1 MNCVV
6 QNAVTLKVARWL
18 LTTGRKLYREDWVC
32 LKINVV
38 KKSGN
43 ELKIEIV
50 GGSHGLCN
58 LLTKRLL
65 EDKTVDFAGYDVPH
79 PLASSPNIY
88 LRMKGKTKPEEALL
102 RAVEKVRGVNN
113 SFAKELDRVL
123 KA

>member
-1 MNCVV
+1 M
-6 QNAVTLKVARWL
+6 
-18 LTTGRKLYREDWVC
+18 
-32 LKINVV
+32 KINVV

-50 GGSHGLCN
+50 GGSHGICN

-65 EDKTVDFAGYDVPH
+65 EDKTVEFAGYDLPH

-88 LRMKGKTKPEEALL
+88 IRMKGKTKAEDALL
-102 RAVEKVRGVNN
+102 KAVEKVRDTNDAF
-113 SFAKELDRVL
+113 SKELDRVL

>member
-1 MNCVV
+1 M
-6 QNAVTLKVARWL
+6 
-18 LTTGRKLYREDWVC
+18 
-32 LKINVV
+32 KINVV

-65 EDKTVDFAGYDVPH
+65 EDKNVDFAGYDVAH
-79 PLASSPNIY
+79 PLASNPNLY
-88 LRMKGKTKPEEALL
+88 VRMKGKDGPQDALVKAINKI
-102 RAVEKVRGVNN
+102 RESND
-113 SFAKELDRVL
+113 SFSKELDRVL